1 MGQEAINRA
10 ARSAKRSRVLGPNA
24 RCAQC
29 GWADTTALTNTNGQV
44 LCYECQ
50 SVRHGRPT
58 VEDHHILGKANDP
71 ATVPVPGNLHRSL
84 SDARYDWRTDLR
96 TNPDRD
102 PLVWLAQACRGL
114 GDHLAW
120 WAKILLALAMWLVD
134 LAKALRR
141 EHGATWWDTLG
152 IPALGEVMTV
162 VINVD
167 TVE

>member
-10 ARSAKRSRVLGPNA
+10 ARTAKRARVLGGDA

-29 GWADTTALTNTNGQV
+29 GWTDLTALTKANGQV

-50 SVRHGRPT
+50 SVRHGRAT
-58 VEDHHILGKANDP
+58 VEDHHMLRRANDP

-84 SDARYDWRTDLR
+84 SDRQDDWPADLR
-96 TNPDRD
+96 TNPERD

-120 WAKILLALAMWLVD
+120 WAKILLAVAMWFID
-134 LAKALRR
+134 LAKALQR
-141 EHGATWWDTLG
+141 EHGATWWVALG
-152 IPALGEVMTV
+152 IPALGEV
-162 VINVD
+162 IRP
-167 TVE
+167 